1 LATKKQN
8 FFLLFK
14 IFRKFSPSGLLLS
27 VSKSGIRFIN
37 AVTDTTENPE
47 NYWPSQE
54 EIKKAIE
61 RCRKIQNFLPDVEA
75 IVESKISSQK
85 IPDSQ
90 QLKLFD

>member
-1 LATKKQN
+1 MSEVRIR
-8 FFLLFK
+8 K
-14 IFRKFSPSGLLLS
+14 IEIICEVSEGHRGLLLS

-37 AVTDTTENPE
+37 AVADTTENPE

-75 IVESKISSQK
+75 ILESKISSQK
-85 IPDSQ
+85 IPDAQ